1 MGTFKIKYIAITA
14 ICSLTLVACS
24 DKKEQE
30 PPRRMISVEQ
40 YENTIQEYRDLSQK
54 QEAIIQQ
61 NIENDALINDV
72 VKELRSLTTATM
84 TLRMNV
90 ESGTSSISK
99 SDEIKMRLDQLKK
112 KLNAAQKTASTDSQH
127 YIATIQN
134 LRNIIEQKENEIIAL
149 KEEIVKKNNEIK
161 SQTTI
166 INTQQKTIK
175 TQQNE
180 MLQNQMNSWF
190 TMGKELKDIASVIP
204 AVKGKKDKN
213 NISNTKLHILERAK
227 ICFDRAAAM
236 GHPTAAQESQKI
248 STEIRYL

>member
-134 LRNIIEQKENEIIAL
+134 LRKIIAL

-166 INTQQKTIK
+166 INTQKKTIK